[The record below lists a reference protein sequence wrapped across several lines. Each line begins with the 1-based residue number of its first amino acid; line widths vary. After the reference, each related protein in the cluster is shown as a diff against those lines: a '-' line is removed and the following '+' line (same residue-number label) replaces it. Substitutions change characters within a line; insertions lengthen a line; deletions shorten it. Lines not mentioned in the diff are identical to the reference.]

1 MPQLT
6 DLNHSDAGIS
16 ILRLLARESDQLAF
30 YIDEAFREGYVE
42 LARFMQSLIDIAKTV
57 DILPKITSSAQNTLT
72 LTRKPNFS
80 DQLLI
85 PRFSSFTRPDG
96 VTYLVDQDVTLPV
109 DEESIDAEVTQ
120 GTLVTLSLEPGDFE
134 ISEITGRAQYNLGA
148 NVAAGTVA
156 IWHGETPTY
165 WTEIDSFWRSLSTD
179 YHFRLELFA
188 EPVNNEFNTVYL
200 VLGDGVE
207 GKQLPPS
214 TLSVQFLRTAAENG
228 NAGYG
233 MITGVPSDLIEKIT
247 ATNGDPATGGG
258 PVESIS
264 DFRRR
269 IPRVVQTQRRG
280 LTTTDYEAL
289 IESIAGVK
297 HCQALDRNY
306 GSQYPHLY
314 MKLFIVSEGGGPMS
328 DQLEILIT
336 AKCCDWGHL
345 GAWTGRYIISD
356 AVEVPVN
363 ITCRIGIVA
372 GYSSQAVI
380 SAVQAALT
388 SLLSTNSQIIAG
400 TLSYSDIHSTALSVA
415 GVSWADIDLPLAD
428 VSAGNGE
435 ILTAGTMTVTAA

>member
-1 MPQLT
+1 M
-6 DLNHSDAGIS
+6 
-16 ILRLLARESDQLAF
+16 
-30 YIDEAFREGYVE
+30 
-42 LARFMQSLIDIAKTV
+42 
-57 DILPKITSSAQNTLT
+57 
-72 LTRKPNFS
+72 
-80 DQLLI
+80 
-85 PRFSSFTRPDG
+85 
-96 VTYLVDQDVTLPV
+96 
-109 DEESIDAEVTQ
+109 
-120 GTLVTLSLEPGDFE
+120 
-134 ISEITGRAQYNLGA
+134 
-148 NVAAGTVA
+148 
-156 IWHGETPTY
+156 
-165 WTEIDSFWRSLSTD
+165 
-179 YHFRLELFA
+179 
-188 EPVNNEFNTVYL
+188 NNEFNTVYL